1 MNIERYLKFHI
12 LINFLKKFSDFI
24 GRNPEQMYLLHYATT
39 IRRYFYFAEIQVR
52 LFSEAVEKEFNIDN
66 KIDYTEECDSHCFAF
81 YALIRTCLE
90 AAKKASDF
98 MQKFDNS
105 GELKKYREEN
115 KIRIK
120 NIIKTANRFVKHPLV
135 NLNRNQFEFYQPGG
149 LDISGN
155 VSMYEWSAKNNHH
168 FEVPEVNPVDDCDS
182 VFKYLEGLA
191 NIYTKIID
199 NHKNTKE

>member
-1 MNIERYLKFHI
+1 MDIKRYLKFRS
-12 LINFLKKFSDFI
+12 LIIFLKKFSDFI
-24 GRNPEQMYLLHYATT
+24 GTNYDQMYLLHYATT
-39 IRRYFYFAEIQVR
+39 TRRYFYFAEIQVR
-52 LFSEAVEKEFNIDN
+52 LFSEAVEKEFKIDN
-66 KIDYTEECDSHCFAF
+66 KIDYTEACDSHCFAF
-81 YALIRTCLE
+81 YTLIRTCLE
-90 AAKKASDF
+90 AAKKVSDF

-120 NIIKTANRFVKHPLV
+120 DIIKTANRFVKHPLA
-135 NLNRNQFEFYQPGG
+135 NPNKNQFEFYQPGG

-155 VSMYEWSAKNNHH
+155 VSMYEWSAKNDRH

-182 VFKYLEGLA
+182 VFEYLEGLA

-199 NHKNTKE
+199 NHKNTKK